1 MGLILGV
8 DPGATGA
15 LMLIDT
21 ADRRIAA
28 GLDMPVLRYGSWK
41 LVDGAAALAWVQA
54 QQIDRIV
61 VERADCM
68 PNDAKAAAVQFG
80 RVVGGIASVLIASGR
95 PLELAAPSAW
105 KARAGLLHQG
115 KEASRDLARVTFG
128 ADAAATWFSL
138 KKHHDRAEAAL
149 LALYGATG
157 A

>member
-21 ADRRIAA
+21 ANRRILA
-28 GLDMPVLRYGSWK
+28 GLDMPTVRHGSWTI
-41 LVDGAAALAWVQA
+41 VDGAAALAWVQA

-68 PNDAKAAAVQFG
+68 PADGKAAAVQFG
-80 RVVGGIASVLIASGR
+80 RVVGGITSVLLASGR

-105 KARAGLLHQG
+105 TSSKLWPFSNRMPVRLIAAACCSSLRETRRYGPGPVRRCL
-115 KEASRDLARVTFG
+115 SRIVAARVK
-128 ADAAATWFSL
+128 S
-138 KKHHDRAEAAL
+138 
-149 LALYGATG
+149 
-157 A
+157 